1 MLFNERE
8 LSKKDFER
16 IDIDVRSMPKE
27 IKEKLLNGELTPLL
41 EIRDQLDNGIIA
53 TMPVKL
59 RLQRSEDGKAVL
71 KAYPVSKDIVSDLK
85 LTDKEQKQLQAGE
98 VITKD
103 VRDGNRTRTMYLQ
116 LDQETK
122 SLLKRDVKQAEID
135 KRMDELEHVRN
146 ITLGQNQRQAIREGK
161 PVELEVGDTKVTVGV
176 DLRQNSGF
184 KAIDGDMGEWKRQQ
198 EIKWDMANPG
208 AMGYWQTDENRW
220 EYKQVQEKYK
230 ASEAKKEEKKTVKEE
245 AKQTI
250 HFGM

>member
-16 IDIDVRSMPKE
+16 IDIDVRLMPKE

-85 LTDKEQKQLQAGE
+85 LTDKEQKQLQTGE

-103 VRDGNRTRTMYLQ
+103 VREGNRTRTMYLQ

-161 PVELEVGDTKVTVGV
+161 PVELEVGDTKVTVG
-176 DLRQNSGF
+176 
-184 KAIDGDMGEWKRQQ
+184 WKRQQ

-230 ASEAKKEEKKTVKEE
+230 APEAKKEEKKTVKEE